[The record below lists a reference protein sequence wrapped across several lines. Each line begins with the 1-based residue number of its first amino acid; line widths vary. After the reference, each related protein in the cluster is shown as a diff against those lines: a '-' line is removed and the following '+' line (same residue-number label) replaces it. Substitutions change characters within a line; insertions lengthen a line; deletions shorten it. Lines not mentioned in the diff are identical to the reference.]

1 MSPDSKTSGLFS
13 ISSPNKSTFRADKG
27 SRIDLVFNFFAFLIG
42 SILPLRM
49 PFKSATATWIVF
61 ADTFDIL
68 SPSIFV

>member
-1 MSPDSKTSGLFS
+1 MQDAQSDIKKLQKQHKD
-13 ISSPNKSTFRADKG
+13 NKEELNKAMAAMYKEKG
-27 SRIDLVFNFFAFLIG
+27 INPLG
-42 SILPLRM
+42 CILPLRM